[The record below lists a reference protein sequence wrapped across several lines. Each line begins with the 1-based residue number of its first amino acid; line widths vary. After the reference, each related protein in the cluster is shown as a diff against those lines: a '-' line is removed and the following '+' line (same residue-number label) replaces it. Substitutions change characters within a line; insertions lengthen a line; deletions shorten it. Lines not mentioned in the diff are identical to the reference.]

1 MVTGL
6 NNSKANSR
14 DSAQSSWPEQLVEV
28 SVFLFLIVP
37 SMVLSSFVVKQG
49 TLGFVLVAIA
59 TILHDLALVSLI
71 FFFVWRNGEPINW
84 IGWTFRNALKEIA
97 FGIVEFKK

>member
-28 SVFLFLIVP
+28 SVFLSLIVP
-37 SMVLSSFVVKQG
+37 STVLSFFVVKRG

-59 TILHDLALVSLI
+59 TILPDLALVSLI
-71 FFFVWRNGEPINW
+71 FSFVWRNGEPINW
-84 IGWTFRNALKEIA
+84 IGWTFRNTLKEIA
-97 FGIVEFKK
+97 LGIVEFEK